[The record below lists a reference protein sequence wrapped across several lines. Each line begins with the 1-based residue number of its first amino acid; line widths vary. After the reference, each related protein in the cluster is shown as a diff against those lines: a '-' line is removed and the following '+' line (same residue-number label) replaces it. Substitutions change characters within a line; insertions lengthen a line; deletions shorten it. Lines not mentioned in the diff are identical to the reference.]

1 MFEVRLEMAL
11 RSALSLPAKAVFCAG
26 EIAGETFLTVTGLAL
41 GWTEVDDAGFFAAR
55 VAAVLTKA
63 CLAAAD
69 LAVPFLVAVFVVL
82 VAFLVPFFTV
92 ADFVVADFTGAD
104 FTAAAF
110 GVAAGVAAALI
121 FFLVLCSCLR
131 VDCRATRAA
140 WVRTAATGLRSALLV
155 TVGTFSMTP
164 KRASNMLKVSLNNS
178 CLAWE
183 RESRSGAPVLRLSV
197 RACPRD
203 SFCHLSAILRELTA
217 CFLTSVLL
225 NFSIAGEWLA
235 RTNANSSLVH
245 KARISSSDKGMEQTP
260 DKPNKDKRDG
270 LDLLQMHGAPA
281 VVDLDRVSTP
291 LVSFNGGV
299 RRMRP

>member
-1 MFEVRLEMAL
+1 V
-11 RSALSLPAKAVFCAG
+11 
-26 EIAGETFLTVTGLAL
+26 IFLTATGLAL
-41 GWTEVDDAGFFAAR
+41 GWTDVEAAAGFFAAR

-69 LAVPFLVAVFVVL
+69 LVAPFLVAVFVGL

-92 ADFVVADFTGAD
+92 ADFTGVD
-104 FTAAAF
+104 FTAAGLTVAAF
-110 GVAAGVAAALI
+110 GAAGVAAALI
-121 FFLVLCSCLR
+121 FFLVPCSCLR
-131 VDCRATRAA
+131 VDWRAARAA
-140 WVRTAATGLRSALLV
+140 WVRTAAAGLRSALLV
-155 TVGTFSMTP
+155 TVGTLWIATN
-164 KRASNMLKVSLNNS
+164 RASKTSNVSLNNS
-178 CLAWE
+178 CLAWD

-225 NFSIAGEWLA
+225 NFSIEGEWLA
-235 RTNANSSLVH
+235 KTNANSSLVH

-270 LDLLQMHGAPA
+270 LDLLQMHRDRA
-281 VVDLDRVSTP
+281 VLDLDRLSTP
-291 LVSFNGGV
+291 LRSFNGGAG
-299 RRMRP
+299 RMTTA